1 MSAGVAGRKV
11 YWRVASW
18 AFASAIG
25 SCILMDGVQVVFF
38 FLSFKVRYNFVY
50 LSGLILYRYLGTMVV
65 ALFGPIIRYRYRK
78 AWRLCFPT
86 ETIPAHKG
94 GQLRIIAGSI
104 TPIHVFIGHK
114 SECEGVHSMCLVV
127 AAHLVKFTGW
137 RALTTG

>member
-1 MSAGVAGRKV
+1 
-11 YWRVASW
+11 
-18 AFASAIG
+18 
-25 SCILMDGVQVVFF
+25 MDGVQVVFF

-65 ALFGPIIRYRYRK
+65 VLFGPIIR
-78 AWRLCFPT
+78 CFPT